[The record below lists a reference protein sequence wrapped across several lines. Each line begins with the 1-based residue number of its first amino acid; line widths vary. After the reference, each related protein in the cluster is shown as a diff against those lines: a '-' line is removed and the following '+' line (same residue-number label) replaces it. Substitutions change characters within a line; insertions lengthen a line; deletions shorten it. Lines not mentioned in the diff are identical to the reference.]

1 MTKKIIWLFVILLVL
16 SGAFVGYLYF
26 QTRTAQGLVFSIDAP
41 VESVQIGVPFT
52 VTAHISNTSRSVLQ
66 QARFT
71 MTLPE
76 DIVAI
81 GGTNKTFISKEIG
94 SLGAGGT
101 TDETFDLVA
110 LGSENSVQQIRAS
123 VSYLPSSI
131 GSRFEQAQTKS
142 ITIGE
147 SGLSVDVAAPSKIFS
162 GSEFEAKITFKN
174 VSQIDFNNLRLRL
187 DYPATF
193 VYKSASREPD
203 ADTNKWELGDLRPG
217 SEGSFTIR
225 GVLSGPD
232 GAFFD
237 FKSSLT
243 ADFFGAPYTVSERA
257 ATVAISPSPF
267 GVLINVNNSQEYIAG
282 LSDPLTYTILYKNNT
297 SVALKDAI
305 VTAKLDGAM
314 FDLTSLEAAGS
325 LRAKDNVIV
334 FNASQVPGL
343 ASIPVG
349 GSGAINFSIRTLG
362 AYPVKRLGDKNYAL
376 KMTVQIES
384 PTVPYAVSSDRAVGE
399 SSLETKVAGQLIAQT
414 AGYFRDPAS
423 GILNKG
429 TFPPS
434 VGKPINFT
442 IHWILKSVS
451 TDMNNVA
458 LKAFLGPNV
467 RFTGV
472 AKSTTGIT
480 PTYNERTQ
488 EMSWKVD
495 QIPAGKGV
503 LSTPVEAIFQVE
515 FVPGADQV
523 GKTPDLIGE
532 TIITATDA
540 FTGKSV
546 SLTAGKLTTQL
557 FDDST
562 LTGQNGAVRQ

>member
-16 SGAFVGYLYF
+16 SGAFIGYLYF

-52 VTAHISNTSRSVLQ
+52 LTAHISNTSRSVLQ
-66 QARFT
+66 EARFT

-76 DIVAI
+76 DVVAI
-81 GGTNKTFISKEIG
+81 GGASKNFIAKDIG
-94 SLGAGGT
+94 SLGAGGK

-203 ADTNKWELGDLRPG
+203 ADNNKWELGDLRPG

-225 GVLSGPD
+225 GILNGPD

-257 ATVAISPSPF
+257 ATVAISPS
-267 GVLINVNNSQEYIAG
+267 VLSVLHG
-282 LSDPLTYTILYKNNT
+282 L
-297 SVALKDAI
+297 
-305 VTAKLDGAM
+305 
-314 FDLTSLEAAGS
+314 
-325 LRAKDNVIV
+325 
-334 FNASQVPGL
+334 
-343 ASIPVG
+343 
-349 GSGAINFSIRTLG
+349 
-362 AYPVKRLGDKNYAL
+362 
-376 KMTVQIES
+376 ES
-384 PTVPYAVSSDRAVGE
+384 
-399 SSLETKVAGQLIAQT
+399 
-414 AGYFRDPAS
+414 
-423 GILNKG
+423 
-429 TFPPS
+429 
-434 VGKPINFT
+434 
-442 IHWILKSVS
+442 
-451 TDMNNVA
+451 
-458 LKAFLGPNV
+458 FLG
-467 RFTGV
+467 
-472 AKSTTGIT
+472 
-480 PTYNERTQ
+480 
-488 EMSWKVD
+488 
-495 QIPAGKGV
+495 
-503 LSTPVEAIFQVE
+503 
-515 FVPGADQV
+515 
-523 GKTPDLIGE
+523 
-532 TIITATDA
+532 
-540 FTGKSV
+540 
-546 SLTAGKLTTQL
+546 GKLLSFL
-557 FDDST
+557 FR
-562 LTGQNGAVRQ
+562 AAFA